1 LSAGVVIVPY
11 DEKAF
16 EAGLRMQAAA
26 LLKQRMRP
34 AGEQEGEGALRLQV
48 DELNERLRELE
59 SRRAGERERSEAH
72 FRDSVEALAKPAIQE
87 RRLETRREVVD
98 ALDTLRERLLAGDL
112 LAEQQ
117 VMRSILIA
125 NEAYLHN
132 RDLDDLGDAYL
143 EAVSVERMGLPGDV
157 VRDVRDIRF
166 GLIHDM
172 HRSVRRPTIV
182 SVLAGRQRRFA
193 LTAAWS
199 LVVLA
204 VTYVI
209 RELLTYRISIDG
221 TLSPDNAE
229 YAYWLAIVGTI
240 SLLLAAPLIL
250 VMVVVWF
257 LDRWRRNRLRWRLRA
272 QMPVEA
278 RYPRPSIRDT
288 YPQAPR

>member
-1 LSAGVVIVPY
+1 
-11 DEKAF
+11 
-16 EAGLRMQAAA
+16 
-26 LLKQRMRP
+26 
-34 AGEQEGEGALRLQV
+34 
-48 DELNERLRELE
+48 
-59 SRRAGERERSEAH
+59 
-72 FRDSVEALAKPAIQE
+72 
-87 RRLETRREVVD
+87 
-98 ALDTLRERLLAGDL
+98 
-112 LAEQQ
+112 
-117 VMRSILIA
+117 
-125 NEAYLHN
+125 
-132 RDLDDLGDAYL
+132 
-143 EAVSVERMGLPGDV
+143 
-157 VRDVRDIRF
+157 
-166 GLIHDM
+166 M